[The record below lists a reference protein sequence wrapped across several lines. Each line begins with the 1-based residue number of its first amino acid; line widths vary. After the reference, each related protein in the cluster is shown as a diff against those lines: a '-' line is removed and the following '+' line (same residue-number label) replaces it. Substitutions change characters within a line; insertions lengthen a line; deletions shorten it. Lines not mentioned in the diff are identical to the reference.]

1 MFKKFPFYLGRY
13 SIFPAILFIIPLI
26 IYIRDETFTQTW
38 LLYLDNALFLVY
50 IFIFEFLF
58 FGQQHETDSPVNAG
72 LAVTISG
79 VIISCL
85 LIFLVVAIFAPLLY
99 KVGDA
104 AITLQNKPPDFP
116 KKSEFGVW
124 LILFASAIF
133 GNMVAGAFC
142 SIMSSGILKQ
152 TKLPGN

>member
-1 MFKKFPFYLGRY
+1 MFKKFPFYLGKY
-13 SIFPAILFIIPLI
+13 GLIPAILFIIPLI
-26 IYIRDETFTQTW
+26 IYIRDETFSQTW
-38 LLYLDNALFLVY
+38 LLYLGNTLFLAC
-50 IFIFEFLF
+50 IFIFEFMF
-58 FGQQHETDSPVNAG
+58 FRRQHETSSPVNAG

-85 LIFLVVAIFAPLLY
+85 LIFIVVAIFAPLLY

-133 GNMVAGAFC
+133 GNMVAGSFC
-142 SIMSSGILKQ
+142 SVMSAGILKQ
-152 TKLPGN
+152 IKLPGN